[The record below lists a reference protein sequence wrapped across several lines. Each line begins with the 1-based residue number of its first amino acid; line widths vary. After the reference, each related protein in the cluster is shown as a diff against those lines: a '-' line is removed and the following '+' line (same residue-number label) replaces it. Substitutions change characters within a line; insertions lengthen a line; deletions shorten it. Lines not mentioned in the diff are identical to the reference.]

1 MYNEELRGSFPLTL
15 PSGMEI
21 AFRTT
26 SFMDRR
32 RMAKLYKREEGYL
45 LEELMAAE
53 ALVMIN
59 GQSLDNEWDSEPI
72 KRMDNW
78 SMPDVQYY
86 LETFMTVNSLDET
99 LKTRAS
105 EEAKKLMGGMKGR
118 ALEPT
123 TKPKGLKVNTGS
135 TIEH

>member
-1 MYNEELRGSFPLTL
+1 
-15 PSGMEI
+15 MEV

-53 ALVMIN
+53 ALVMVD
-59 GQSLDNEWDSEPI
+59 GHSVDNEWDSEPI
-72 KRMDNW
+72 RRMDNW

-86 LETFMTVNSLDET
+86 LEAFMTVNSLDET
-99 LKTRAS
+99 LKARAAD
-105 EEAKKLMGGMKGR
+105 EAKKLMGGMKVQHQ
-118 ALEPT
+118 EPT
-123 TKPKGLKVNTGS
+123 TRPKGLKVNTGV
-135 TIEH
+135 TIEP